1 MLVFAT
7 LWRLFVKPDIQ
18 VRARR
23 SFLLSGLGAIVAGLW
38 VALTLGGHASAVL
51 LAVAVPTIHA
61 ALALP
66 QAHAHAHDR
75 LGPAHWVTLARSIPV
90 AALAACIP
98 ASEVPPVLISMLAG
112 ITMILDGVD
121 GLVARRTGLAS
132 PFGAAVDAELDAVL
146 MASLTGVLYA
156 NGHTGPWVLLA
167 GAARFVYIGAGRVWP
182 WLNAPLAPSLHR
194 KLCFGV
200 AAWSLVAAPMLD
212 GQGAQALG
220 VVGTSTILASFGL
233 DILWLFKNRT

>member
-1 MLVFAT
+1 M
-7 LWRLFVKPDIQ
+7 KPDIRR
-18 VRARR
+18 RARR
-23 SFLLSGLGAIVAGLW
+23 SFLLSGIGAVLAGTW
-38 VALTLGGHASAVL
+38 VAVTLGGPIWAVL
-51 LAVAVPTIHA
+51 LAAGVPAIHA
-61 ALALP
+61 SLALP
-66 QAHAHAHDR
+66 HAHAHAHDR

-98 ASEVPPVLISMLAG
+98 IQGAPPMLICMLAG
-112 ITMILDGVD
+112 VTMILDGVD

-146 MASLTGVLYA
+146 MASLTGVLYT

-167 GAARFVYIGAGRVWP
+167 GVARFAYIGAGRIWP

-212 GQGAQALG
+212 DHGSEALG
-220 VVGTSTILASFGL
+220 LVGTVTILASFGL